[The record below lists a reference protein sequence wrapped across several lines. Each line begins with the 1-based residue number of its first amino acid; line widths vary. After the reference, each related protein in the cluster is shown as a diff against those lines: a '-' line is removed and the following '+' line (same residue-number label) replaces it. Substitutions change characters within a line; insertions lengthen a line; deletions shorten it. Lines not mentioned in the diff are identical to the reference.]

1 MWGRSL
7 DGRRERARW
16 CPKADRQPSSP
27 APPVRRRLNDV
38 VPSYTPNAL
47 SVPESGIRRIHEIA
61 LQLEGVIPLAVGEPD
76 LPVAPHVLRA
86 ASEAWLED
94 DTRYTANGGIPPLR
108 AAIAAKLRRD
118 NGMDVDAEQVW
129 VTPGATEALYLALG
143 LILAPG
149 DEVLIPDPGYTTF
162 TMAPRMQFA
171 VPVPYRLVAERAFLP
186 SLEELETLVT
196 PRSRAIVLNSPSNPL
211 GVVFPE
217 AVLVDL
223 VAFAQRHDLWIV
235 SDEVYE
241 AFTYGL
247 PHISPASIDPS
258 RVLTVQSFS
267 KTYALTGGR
276 VGYLV
281 TPPGPGGLLRNFQEA
296 LISCV
301 NTPAQ
306 RAALAALDGPQDAVA
321 AAAAHYRDNLRAA
334 TSLLADRGIA
344 YREPE
349 GAFYLWID
357 VAHASGGDVAGWAE
371 RFLLEHR
378 VAVAPGSAFG
388 AAGQGWIRVC
398 AAATRE
404 DLLEGLRRLP
414 APRPSVR

>member
-1 MWGRSL
+1 M
-7 DGRRERARW
+7 
-16 CPKADRQPSSP
+16 
-27 APPVRRRLNDV
+27 
-38 VPSYTPNAL
+38 PSYTPNAL
-47 SVPESGIRRIHEIA
+47 AVPESGIRRIHEVA
-61 LQLEGVIPLAVGEPD
+61 LTLDDVISLAVGEPD
-76 LPVAPHVLRA
+76 LPVAPHVLAA
-86 ASEAWLED
+86 ASAAWLAD
-94 DTRYTANGGIPPLR
+94 DTRYTANGGIPQLR
-108 AAIAAKLRRD
+108 AAIAEKLRRE
-118 NGMDVDAEQVW
+118 NGVDVGADQVW

-171 VPVPYRLVAERAFLP
+171 NPVPYRLVSERAFLP
-186 SLEELETLVT
+186 SAAELEALVT
-196 PRSRAIVLNSPSNPL
+196 PRTRAIIVNSPSNPL

-217 AVLVDL
+217 AVMREI
-223 VAFAQRHDLWIV
+223 VAFAARHDLWIV

-241 AFTYGL
+241 ALTYGL

-281 TPPGPGGLLRNFQEA
+281 TPPLAGDVLRNFQEA
-296 LISCV
+296 LVSCV

-306 RAALAALDGPQDAVA
+306 RAALAALEGPQDAVA
-321 AAAAHYRDNLRAA
+321 TAAAHYRGNLAAA
-334 TSLLADRGIA
+334 TALLDERGIA
-344 YREPE
+344 YREPD
-349 GAFYLWID
+349 GAFYLWIE
-357 VAHASGGDVAGWAE
+357 VSYASGGDVTAWAE
-371 RFLLEHR
+371 EFLMERR

-388 AAGQGWIRVC
+388 RAGEGWIRVC
-398 AAATRE
+398 AAATRD

-414 APRPSVR
+414 SPA

>member
-1 MWGRSL
+1 
-7 DGRRERARW
+7 
-16 CPKADRQPSSP
+16 
-27 APPVRRRLNDV
+27 
-38 VPSYTPNAL
+38 VPSYTANAL
-47 SVPESGIRRIHEIA
+47 AVPESGIRRIHEIA
-61 LQLEGVIPLAVGEPD
+61 LTLDDVVALAVGEPD
-76 LPVAPHVLRA
+76 LPVAPHVLAA
-86 ASEAWLED
+86 ASEAWLAD

-118 NGMDVDAEQVW
+118 NGMDVGADQVW

-171 VPVPYRLVAERAFLP
+171 NPVPYRLAPERAFLP
-186 SLEELETLVT
+186 TVEDLDALVT
-196 PRSRAIVLNSPSNPL
+196 PRTRAIIVNSPSNPL

-217 AVLVDL
+217 AVMRDV
-223 VAFAQRHDLWIV
+223 VAFAARHDLWIV

-241 AFTYGL
+241 ALTYGL
-247 PHISPASIDPS
+247 PHISPASIDPT

-281 TPPGPGGLLRNFQEA
+281 TPPSPSAMLRSFQEA
-296 LISCV
+296 LVSCV

-306 RAALAALDGPQDAVA
+306 RAALAALEGPQDAVA
-321 AAAAHYRDNLRAA
+321 AAAEHYRGNLAAA
-334 TSLLADRGIA
+334 TALLDERGIA
-344 YREPE
+344 YREPD

-357 VAHASGGDVAGWAE
+357 VSFTSGGDVAAWAE
-371 RFLLEHR
+371 AFLMERR
-378 VAVAPGSAFG
+378 VSVAPGSAFG
-388 AAGQGWIRVC
+388 AAGEGWIRVC

-414 APRPSVR
+414 TP

>member
-1 MWGRSL
+1 M
-7 DGRRERARW
+7 
-16 CPKADRQPSSP
+16 
-27 APPVRRRLNDV
+27 
-38 VPSYTPNAL
+38 PSYTANAL
-47 SVPESGIRRIHEIA
+47 SVPESGIRRILEIA
-61 LQLEGVIPLAVGEPD
+61 LTLDDIVALAVGEPD
-76 LPVAPHVLRA
+76 LPVAPHVLAA
-86 ASEAWLED
+86 ASEAWLAD

-108 AAIAAKLRRD
+108 AAVAAKLRRD
-118 NGMDVDAEQVW
+118 GGMDVGPDQVW
-129 VTPGATEALYLALG
+129 ITPGATEALYLALG
-143 LILAPG
+143 LILSPG
-149 DEVLIPDPGYTTF
+149 DEVLIPDPGYTIF

-171 VPVPYRLVAERAFLP
+171 VPVPYPLAPEHAFLP
-186 SLEELETLVT
+186 RAADLDALVT
-196 PRSRAIVLNSPSNPL
+196 PRTRAIIVNSPSNPL

-217 AVLVDL
+217 AVVREL

-267 KTYALTGGR
+267 KTYGLTGGR

-281 TPPGPGGLLRNFQEA
+281 TPPLPGGVLRAFQEA

-306 RAALAALDGPQDAVA
+306 RAAVAALEGPQDAVV
-321 AAAAHYRDNLRAA
+321 AAAAHYRENLAAA
-334 TSLLADRGIA
+334 TALLDERGIR
-344 YREPE
+344 YREPD

-357 VAHASGGDVAGWAE
+357 VAHASGGDVAAWAE
-371 RFLLEHR
+371 RFLLERR
-378 VAVAPGSAFG
+378 VSVAPGSAFG
-388 AAGQGWIRVC
+388 RAGEGWIRVC
-398 AAATRE
+398 VAATRG

-414 APRPSVR
+414 APSVS

>member
-1 MWGRSL
+1 
-7 DGRRERARW
+7 
-16 CPKADRQPSSP
+16 
-27 APPVRRRLNDV
+27 VRRRLNEG

-47 SVPESGIRRIHEIA
+47 AVPESGIRRVHEIA
-61 LQLEGVIPLAVGEPD
+61 LTLDDVVALAVGEPD
-76 LPVAPHVLRA
+76 LAVAPHVLRA

-94 DTRYTANGGIPPLR
+94 DTRYTANGGIAPLR
-108 AAIAAKLRRD
+108 AAIAKKLRRD
-118 NGMDVDAEQVW
+118 NGVDVGAEQVW
-129 VTPGATEALYLALG
+129 VTPGATEALYLALA
-143 LILAPG
+143 LVLAPG

-171 VPVPYRLVAERAFLP
+171 VPVPYRLAAERAFLP
-186 SLEELETLVT
+186 DAEQLDALVT
-196 PRSRAIVLNSPSNPL
+196 SRTKAIIVNSPSNPL

-217 AVLVDL
+217 AVMRDL

-247 PHISPASIDPS
+247 PHISPASIDPT

-267 KTYALTGGR
+267 KTHALTGGR

-281 TPPGPGGLLRNFQEA
+281 TPPGPSGLLRNFQEA

-306 RAALAALDGPQDAVA
+306 RAALAALEGPQDAVV

-334 TSLLADRGIA
+334 TRLLDERGIA

-357 VAHASGGDVAGWAE
+357 VAHASGGDVAAWAE
-371 RFLLEHR
+371 EFLVERR
-378 VAVAPGSAFG
+378 VSVAPGRAFG
-388 AAGQGWIRVC
+388 AAGEGWIRVC

-414 APRPSVR
+414 TPA

>member
-1 MWGRSL
+1 M
-7 DGRRERARW
+7 
-16 CPKADRQPSSP
+16 
-27 APPVRRRLNDV
+27 
-38 VPSYTPNAL
+38 PSYTPNAL
-47 SVPESGIRRIHEIA
+47 AVPGSGIRAIHEIA
-61 LQLEGVIPLAVGEPD
+61 LTLDDVISLAVGEPD
-76 LPVAPHVLRA
+76 LPVAPHVLQA

-108 AAIAAKLRRD
+108 AAVAAKLRRD
-118 NGMDVDAEQVW
+118 NGMDVGADQVW

-171 VPVPYRLVAERAFLP
+171 SPVPYRLAAERDFLP
-186 SLEELETLVT
+186 DPAELDALVT
-196 PRSRAIVLNSPSNPL
+196 PRTRAIIVNSPSNPL

-217 AVLVDL
+217 AVIRDL

-241 AFTYGL
+241 ALTYGL
-247 PHISPASIDPS
+247 PHVSPASIDPT

-281 TPPGPGGLLRNFQEA
+281 TPPGDGGMLRNFQEA

-321 AAAAHYRDNLRAA
+321 EAATHYRGNLQAA
-334 TSLLADRGIA
+334 TALLDDRGIG
-344 YREPE
+344 YREPD
-349 GAFYLWID
+349 GAFYLWVD
-357 VAHASGGDVAGWAE
+357 VSHASGGDVAAWAE
-371 RFLLEHR
+371 RFLLERR

-388 AAGQGWIRVC
+388 RAGEGWIRIC
-398 AAATRE
+398 AAATRD

-414 APRPSVR
+414 AP

>member
-1 MWGRSL
+1 M
-7 DGRRERARW
+7 
-16 CPKADRQPSSP
+16 
-27 APPVRRRLNDV
+27 
-38 VPSYTPNAL
+38 PSYTSNAL
-47 SVPESGIRRIHEIA
+47 AVPESGIRRILEIA
-61 LQLEGVIPLAVGEPD
+61 LTLDDIVALAVGEPD

-118 NGMDVDAEQVW
+118 NGMDVGADQVW
-129 VTPGATEALYLALG
+129 VTPGGTEALYLALG

-171 VPVPYRLVAERAFLP
+171 SPVPYRLGAERDFLP
-186 SLEELETLVT
+186 STEELDALVT
-196 PRSRAIVLNSPSNPL
+196 PRTRAIIVNSPSNPL

-217 AVLVDL
+217 QVVRDL
-223 VAFAQRHDLWIV
+223 VAFAQRHDLWII

-247 PHISPASIDPS
+247 PHVSPAAIDPT

-281 TPPGPGGLLRNFQEA
+281 TPPGGPGSMLRNFQEA

-306 RAALAALDGPQDAVA
+306 RAALAALEGPQESVA
-321 AAAAHYRDNLRAA
+321 AAAAHYRGNLRAA
-334 TSLLADRGIA
+334 TDLLDERGIA
-344 YREPE
+344 YREPD

-357 VAHASGGDVAGWAE
+357 LAHASGGDVAAWAE
-371 RFLLEHR
+371 EFLLERR
-378 VAVAPGSAFG
+378 VSVAPGSAFG
-388 AAGQGWIRVC
+388 REGEGWIRVC
-398 AAATRE
+398 AAASRE

-414 APRPSVR
+414 AP

>member
-1 MWGRSL
+1 M
-7 DGRRERARW
+7 
-16 CPKADRQPSSP
+16 
-27 APPVRRRLNDV
+27 RRRLNEV

-47 SVPESGIRRIHEIA
+47 AVPESGIRRIHEVA
-61 LQLEGVIPLAVGEPD
+61 LTLEDVISLAVGEPD

-108 AAIAAKLRRD
+108 AAVAAKLRRD
-118 NGMDVDAEQVW
+118 NAMDVGADQVW
-129 VTPGATEALYLALG
+129 ITPGATEALYLALG
-143 LILAPG
+143 LVLAPG

-171 VPVPYRLVAERAFLP
+171 APVPYRLAAERDFLP
-186 SLEELETLVT
+186 SIGELDALVT
-196 PRSRAIVLNSPSNPL
+196 PRTRAIILNSPSNPL

-217 AVLVDL
+217 DVIHDL
-223 VAFAQRHDLWIV
+223 VAFAQRHDLWII

-241 AFTYGL
+241 AFTYGR
-247 PHISPASIDPS
+247 PHVSPASIDPT

-281 TPPGPGGLLRNFQEA
+281 TPPGPGGMLRNFQEA

-306 RAALAALDGPQDAVA
+306 RAALAALEGPQEAVA
-321 AAAAHYRDNLRAA
+321 AASVHYRGNLLAA
-334 TSLLADRGIA
+334 TALLDERGIG
-344 YREPE
+344 YREPD
-349 GAFYLWID
+349 GAFYLWVD
-357 VAHASGGDVAGWAE
+357 VSSASRGDVTAWAE
-371 RFLLEHR
+371 ELLRERR

-388 AAGQGWIRVC
+388 REGEGWIRVC

-414 APRPSVR
+414 AP